1 MVPSVYQK
9 DIREEYGSEFYIT
22 SFKWSA
28 PYVRLYPMPEWEI
41 VEQRLRDGASLP
53 NAEILSNIVNYY
65 GQVANMDSR
74 GRLLIPPTLREKAK
88 IAGEV
93 AVFGKFNRL
102 DLWNEKEFTN
112 MMDSK
117 SLTDSELEELC
128 RQLDI

>member
-1 MVPSVYQK
+1 M
-9 DIREEYGSEFYIT
+9 
-22 SFKWSA
+22 
-28 PYVRLYPMPEWEI
+28 RLYPMPEWEV
-41 VEQRLRDGASLP
+41 VEQKLKDGASLP

-65 GQVANMDSR
+65 GQAANMDSR

-88 IAGEV
+88 IEGEV

-102 DLWNEKEFTN
+102 DLWNEKEFTK

-117 SLTDSELEELC
+117 SLTDGELEELL